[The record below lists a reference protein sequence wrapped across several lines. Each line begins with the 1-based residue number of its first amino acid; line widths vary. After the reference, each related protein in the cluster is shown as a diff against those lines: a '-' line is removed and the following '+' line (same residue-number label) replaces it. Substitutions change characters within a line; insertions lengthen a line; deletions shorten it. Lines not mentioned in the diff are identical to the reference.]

1 MTETKRHPQYLL
13 VKGATLV
20 ILLRQNL
27 LSITVEESL
36 IFLMQSANYF
46 LNRNQFNMLWCGG
59 TLLGRPNHRADPE
72 PF

>member
-1 MTETKRHPQYLL
+1 MTETKRHPQFQL

-36 IFLMQSANYF
+36 IFLMQSANHF
-46 LNRNQFNMLWCGG
+46 LNRKQYNMLW
-59 TLLGRPNHRADPE
+59 
-72 PF
+72 

>member
-1 MTETKRHPQYLL
+1 MTETTRYPQFQLG
-13 VKGATLV
+13 KGATLV

-46 LNRNQFNMLWCGG
+46 LNRKQYNMLW
-59 TLLGRPNHRADPE
+59 
-72 PF
+72 